1 MAIFYF
7 DNLCLATNL
16 SKDLIKAQKTEGEQP

>member
-7 DNLCLATNL
+7 EKLCLAANL
-16 SKDLIKAQKTEGEQP
+16 FKDLIKAQKTEGEQP